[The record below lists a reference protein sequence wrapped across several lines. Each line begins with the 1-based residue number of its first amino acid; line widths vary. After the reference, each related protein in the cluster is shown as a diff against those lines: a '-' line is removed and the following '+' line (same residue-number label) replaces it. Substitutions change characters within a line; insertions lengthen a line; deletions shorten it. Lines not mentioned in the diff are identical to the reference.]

1 MRHRWSNFAVQS
13 HLPGGGIG
21 QTRFIVPRKGRCRF
35 ESAPGC
41 KKTNLK
47 RMTTKHSN
55 WNGYDVYG
63 DIRELDAIVESTG
76 FINLDKD
83 DVIGVLSA
91 DGENCVTIGI
101 DNLIDE
107 AFTKAINELPYSID
121 KINNLLISFH
131 CGHRQPDMT
140 EISKIPTFF
149 SDANSDID
157 VKWGIAKDNTLGD
170 SFKVILVASANR

>member
-1 MRHRWSNFAVQS
+1 
-13 HLPGGGIG
+13 
-21 QTRFIVPRKGRCRF
+21 
-35 ESAPGC
+35 
-41 KKTNLK
+41 
-47 RMTTKHSN
+47 MTSEHSN

-91 DGENCVTIGI
+91 DGENCVTTGM

-107 AFTKAINELPYSID
+107 AFTKAVNELPYSIN
-121 KINNLLISFH
+121 KINSLLISFH
-131 CGHRQPDMT
+131 CGDRQPDMT
-140 EISKIPTFF
+140 EISKIPTFLLE
-149 SDANSDID
+149 ANSDID
-157 VKWGIAKDNTLGD
+157 VKWGIAKDDTLGD